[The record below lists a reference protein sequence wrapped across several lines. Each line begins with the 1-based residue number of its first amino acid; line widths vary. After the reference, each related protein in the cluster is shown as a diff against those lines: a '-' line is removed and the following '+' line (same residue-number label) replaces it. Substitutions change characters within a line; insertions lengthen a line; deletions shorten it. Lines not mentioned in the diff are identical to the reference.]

1 MKSINKTQQGFTLV
15 ELIIVIVIL
24 GILAVTAAPRFLNLS
39 GDARAATLDAVEAS
53 VISINSLI
61 NGKARLQGIDVAA
74 ATATVTDGTLTI
86 NVAQGQPSTNN
97 GDEVE
102 WADLLDSDDFTVVF
116 NSNISETDGKF
127 TATAAD
133 QRDAILILPNGY
145 TAPTAAADLGCY
157 VYVVNYVDDNGT
169 AGDTSDDEL
178 RRKLGKV
185 TDGCN

>member
-1 MKSINKTQQGFTLV
+1 MKTINKTQQGFTLV

-24 GILAVTAAPRFLNLS
+24 GILAVTAAPRFLNLT

-53 VISINSLI
+53 VISINNLV
-61 NGKARLQGIDVAA
+61 NGKARLQGVDVAA

-102 WADLLDSDDFTVVF
+102 WGSLLDSNDFTVAF
-116 NSNISETDGKF
+116 NASIDETDGKF
-127 TATAAD
+127 TAVAAD
-133 QRDAILILPNGY
+133 QRDAILILPAGY
-145 TAPTAAADLGCY
+145 SAPTAAADLGCY

-169 AGDTSDDEL
+169 AGDTSDDVL
-178 RRKLGKV
+178 RRELGKV

>member
-1 MKSINKTQQGFTLV
+1 MNNVNKTQQGFTLV

-24 GILAVTAAPRFLNLS
+24 GILAVTAAPRFLNLT

-86 NVAQGQPSTNN
+86 NVAQGQPSTNT
-97 GDEVE
+97 GDEAE
-102 WADLLDSDDFTVVF
+102 WNELLDSNDFTVVF
-116 NSNISETDGKF
+116 SADIDETDGKF
-127 TATAAD
+127 TAVAAD
-133 QRDAILILPNGY
+133 KRNAMVILPTGY
-145 TAPTAAADLGCY
+145 NAPTAAADLGCY
-157 VYVVNYVDDNGT
+157 VYVINYVDAT
-169 AGDTSDDEL
+169 VPAAPVLE
-178 RRKLGKV
+178 RALGKV